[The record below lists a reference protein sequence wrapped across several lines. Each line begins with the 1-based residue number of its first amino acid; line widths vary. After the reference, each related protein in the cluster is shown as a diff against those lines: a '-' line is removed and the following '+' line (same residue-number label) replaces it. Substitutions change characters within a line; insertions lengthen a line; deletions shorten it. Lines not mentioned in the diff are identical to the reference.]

1 MSLYNGNDKE
11 NPMKLD
17 DQITQLNELILLMAY
32 QVRMMMTTAV
42 QALIKTDHDKALYVV
57 EQDAILNHYEV
68 EVNEIAIQALSL
80 LQPVAKDLRSLIS
93 AIKIANELER
103 IGDYAK
109 NIARFVIKRQVFP
122 SSIEADALDLI
133 NVFLAQFEETIEVL
147 KNPDANLAYQTG
159 LKDEILD
166 KRFIELVDKIDALP
180 TSERISVA
188 TIGILR
194 NVERAGDHSKNVCE
208 HIIYRTKSQFIDLG

>member
-1 MSLYNGNDKE
+1 
-11 NPMKLD
+11 MKLD

-42 QALIKTDHDKALYVV
+42 QALVKTDHDKALYVV
-57 EQDAILNHYEV
+57 EQDAVLNHYEV

-80 LQPVAKDLRSLIS
+80 LQPVAKDLRTLIS

-109 NIARFVIKRQVFP
+109 NIARYVIKKQVFP

-133 NVFLAQFEETIEVL
+133 NIFLAQFEETIEVL
-147 KNPDANLAYQTG
+147 KQPDANFAYQTG

-166 KRFIELVDKIDALP
+166 KRFIELVDKIELLP
-180 TSERISVA
+180 ASERISVA

>member
-1 MSLYNGNDKE
+1 
-11 NPMKLD
+11 MKLD
-17 DQITQLNELILLMAY
+17 DQITQLNELILLMAN
-32 QVRMMMTTAV
+32 QVKMMMTVAI
-42 QALIKTDHDKALYVV
+42 QALIQSDHDKALYVV
-57 EQDAILNHYEV
+57 EQDALINHYEV
-68 EVNEIAIQALSL
+68 EINEIAIQSLSL
-80 LQPVAKDLRSLIS
+80 LQPVAKDLRTLIS

-109 NIARFVIKRQVFP
+109 NIARYVIKKQVFP
-122 SSIEADALDLI
+122 EEIEGDAVALVEL
-133 NVFLAQFEETIEVL
+133 FLTHFDETIQVL
-147 KNPDANLAYQTG
+147 KQPDANVAYQTA
-159 LKDEILD
+159 LKDELLD
-166 KRFIELVDKIDALP
+166 KRFNDLVEKIDNLP

>member
-1 MSLYNGNDKE
+1 
-11 NPMKLD
+11 MKLD
-17 DQITQLNELILLMAY
+17 DQITQLNELILLMANH
-32 QVRMMMTTAV
+32 VKVMMTVAI
-42 QALIKTDHDKALYVV
+42 QALIQSDHDKALYVV
-57 EQDAILNHYEV
+57 EQDALINHYEV
-68 EVNEIAIQALSL
+68 EINEIAIQSLSL
-80 LQPVAKDLRSLIS
+80 LQPVAKDLRTLIS

-109 NIARFVIKRQVFP
+109 NIARYIIKKQVFP
-122 SSIEADALDLI
+122 EEIEGDAVALVEL
-133 NVFLAQFEETIEVL
+133 FLTHFDETIQVL
-147 KNPDANLAYQTG
+147 KQPDANVAYQTA
-159 LKDEILD
+159 LKDELLD
-166 KRFIELVDKIDALP
+166 KRFNDLVEKIDNLP

>member
-1 MSLYNGNDKE
+1 
-11 NPMKLD
+11 MKLD
-17 DQITQLNELILLMAY
+17 DQIMQLNELILLMANH
-32 QVRMMMTTAV
+32 VKVMMTVAI
-42 QALIKTDHDKALYVV
+42 QALIQSDHDKALYVV
-57 EQDAILNHYEV
+57 EQDALINHYEV
-68 EVNEIAIQALSL
+68 EINEIAIQSLSL
-80 LQPVAKDLRSLIS
+80 LQPVAKDLRTLIS

-109 NIARFVIKRQVFP
+109 NIARYVIKKQVFP
-122 SSIEADALDLI
+122 EEIEGDAVALVEL
-133 NVFLAQFEETIEVL
+133 FLTHFDETIQVL
-147 KNPDANLAYQTG
+147 KQPDANVAYQTA
-159 LKDEILD
+159 LKDELLD
-166 KRFIELVDKIDALP
+166 KRFNDLVEKIDNLP

>member
-1 MSLYNGNDKE
+1 
-11 NPMKLD
+11 MKLD

-42 QALIKTDHDKALYVV
+42 QALVKTDHDKALYVV
-57 EQDAILNHYEV
+57 EQDAVLNHYEV

-80 LQPVAKDLRSLIS
+80 LQPVAKDLRTLIS

-109 NIARFVIKRQVFP
+109 NIARYVIKKQVFP
-122 SSIEADALDLI
+122 NSIEADALDLI
-133 NVFLAQFEETIEVL
+133 NIFLAQFEETIEVL
-147 KNPDANLAYQTG
+147 KQPDANFAYQTG

-166 KRFIELVDKIDALP
+166 KRFIELVDKIELLP
-180 TSERISVA
+180 ASERISVA

>member
-1 MSLYNGNDKE
+1 
-11 NPMKLD
+11 MKLD

-42 QALIKTDHDKALYVV
+42 QALVKTDHDKALYVV
-57 EQDAILNHYEV
+57 EQDAVLNHYEV

-80 LQPVAKDLRSLIS
+80 LQPVAKDLRTLIS

-109 NIARFVIKRQVFP
+109 NIARYVIKKQVFP
-122 SSIEADALDLI
+122 NSIEADALDLI
-133 NVFLAQFEETIEVL
+133 NIFLAQFEETIEVL
-147 KNPDANLAYQTG
+147 KHPDANFAYQTG

-166 KRFIELVDKIDALP
+166 KRFIELVDKIELLP
-180 TSERISVA
+180 ASERISVA

>member
-1 MSLYNGNDKE
+1 
-11 NPMKLD
+11 MKLD
-17 DQITQLNELILLMAY
+17 DQITQLNELILLMANH
-32 QVRMMMTTAV
+32 VKVMMTVAI
-42 QALIKTDHDKALYVV
+42 QALIQSDHDKALYVV
-57 EQDAILNHYEV
+57 EQDALINHYEV
-68 EVNEIAIQALSL
+68 EINEIAIQSLSL
-80 LQPVAKDLRSLIS
+80 LQPVAKDLRTLIS

-109 NIARFVIKRQVFP
+109 NIARYVIKKQVFP
-122 SSIEADALDLI
+122 EEIEGDAVALVEL
-133 NVFLAQFEETIEVL
+133 FLTHFDETIQVL
-147 KNPDANLAYQTG
+147 KQPDANVAYQTA
-159 LKDEILD
+159 LKDELLD
-166 KRFIELVDKIDALP
+166 KRFNDLVEKIDNLP

>member
-1 MSLYNGNDKE
+1 MSLYNWSDKE

-17 DQITQLNELILLMAY
+17 DQINQLNELILLMANH
-32 QVRMMMTTAV
+32 VKMMMTTAID
-42 QALIKTDHDKALYVV
+42 ALIKTDHDKALFVV
-57 EQDAILNHYEV
+57 EQDALINHYEV
-68 EVNEIAIQALSL
+68 EINEIAIQALSL
-80 LQPVAKDLRSLIS
+80 LQPVAKDLRTLIS

-109 NIARFVIKRQVFP
+109 NIARYVIKKQVFP
-122 SSIEADALDLI
+122 SSIEGDAVDL
-133 NVFLAQFEETIEVL
+133 VDTFLTQFDATIHVL
-147 KNPDANLAYQTG
+147 KHPDANEAYQTG

-166 KRFIELVDKIDALP
+166 KRFNDLVEKIDALS
-180 TSERISVA
+180 TAERISVA